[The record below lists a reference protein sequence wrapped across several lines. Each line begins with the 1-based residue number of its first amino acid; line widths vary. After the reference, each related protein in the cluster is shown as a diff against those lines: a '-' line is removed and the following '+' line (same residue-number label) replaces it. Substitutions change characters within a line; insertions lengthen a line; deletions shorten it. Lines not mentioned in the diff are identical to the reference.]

1 MTHQCTQ
8 SPLTNM
14 NAAQAIQR
22 LEKAFS
28 AYLPQ
33 LETKSSRSSTWSGA
47 YLPYLRKLQSL
58 ASDRPLDAEILIRV
72 LHSYPE
78 NTRSRQM
85 CGSVLGM
92 LARSTG
98 IQLSPDWDEASSGY
112 AAQSK
117 HGQAVPSDQLI
128 LDCAEKIKN
137 PAWKRVYGLMA
148 IYGLRNYEAF
158 FCDFAGLNES
168 NGFHLFVK
176 GIQQSAARIALPCP
190 VDWLSVFDVMALAE
204 DCRALPSVQTCLTK
218 TTLKQIGQRTSEQF
232 RRYDLPLTPL
242 DLRHAW
248 AVRSIASGTPPTL
261 GAKMLGVD
269 VSRHIDQYLPW
280 IEERDNLFLMSQG
293 FPVEP
298 PTEDPP
304 F

>member
-1 MTHQCTQ
+1 MK
-8 SPLTNM
+8 NM
-14 NAAQAIQR
+14 DAAQAIKR

-28 AYLPQ
+28 AHVPH

-58 ASDRPLDAEILIRV
+58 ADDRPLNAEILIRV

-92 LARSTG
+92 LARSAG
-98 IQLSPDWDEASSGY
+98 IQLPPDWDEASSGY
-112 AAQSK
+112 VAQSK
-117 HGQAVPSDQLI
+117 HGQAVVSDQLI

-137 PAWKRVYGLMA
+137 PAWKRVFGLMA

-168 NGFHLFVK
+168 GGFRLIVK
-176 GIQQSAARIALPCP
+176 EIQQLPGRIVLPCP
-190 VDWLSVFDVMALAE
+190 VEWLWTFDVMALHE
-204 DCRALPSVQTCLTK
+204 DCRALPSVQTCPVK
-218 TTLKQIGQRTSEQF
+218 VNLKRIGQRASEQF
-232 RRYDLPLTPL
+232 RRYGLPLTPL

-248 AVRSIASGTPPTL
+248 AVRSISSGVSPTL

-269 VSRHIDQYLPW
+269 VSRHVDQYLPW

-293 FPVEP
+293 VSVEP
-298 PTEDPP
+298 QMAEAP